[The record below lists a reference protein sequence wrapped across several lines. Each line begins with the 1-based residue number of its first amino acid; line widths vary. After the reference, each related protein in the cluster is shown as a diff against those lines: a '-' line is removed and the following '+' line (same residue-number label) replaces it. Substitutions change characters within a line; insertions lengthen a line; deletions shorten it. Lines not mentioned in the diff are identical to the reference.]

1 MKIIGNN
8 HNQIN
13 TSIKLPLIIKLQ
25 NLNSVEI
32 SKFEKVLID
41 TDLIYEFKISKF
53 NKDSISYRI
62 IYNGTPNSFLK
73 VMSEKKYFLI
83 LIIKFGY

>member
-1 MKIIGNN
+1 MEEY
-8 HNQIN
+8 NQIN

-32 SKFEKVLID
+32 SKFEKVLTD

-53 NKDSISYRI
+53 NKDSIFYRI
-62 IYNGTPNSFLK
+62 IYNSTPNSFLK
-73 VMSEKKYFLI
+73 VMSEKDYFFNTDNKVWI
-83 LIIKFGY
+83 LK